1 MLEKTKNDMLVGYNN
16 FVPAMAKTFPLIMSV
31 IHFYRF
37 ACQLQLHMMEA
48 TAFSFALTPT
58 RTPREK
64 KTVTKK

>member
-1 MLEKTKNDMLVGYNN
+1 
-16 FVPAMAKTFPLIMSV
+16 MAKTFPLIMSV